1 MIEGM
6 LSQSDQPNFTET
18 GVPSTYSVRFW
29 VVALIVGIGAGLTGG
44 LLMKLL
50 RLVQHAAWSY
60 STGDF
65 LVAVRLTS
73 APHRVT
79 VLILAGVLTGI
90 ALWIFRRFQGKTE
103 GGLSSGI
110 WFRQGEVPLF
120 DMLYN
125 GILSITIVGL
135 GAALGREAA
144 PKEISAAITSKLS
157 DLTKLSH
164 AQRKILVACGAGAGM
179 AAVYNVPFG
188 GALFALEVLL
198 GSLALPNVL
207 PALAISFVA
216 TWTSWLLLPASPTY
230 TVPAYDVSTG
240 LLVGSVLFGPIA
252 GILSVGYVRTIGWAR
267 SHKPDG
273 LHQITVPIA
282 VFAILGVTAIKFPE
296 LLGNGKNVV
305 QEIIVGNPGMLL
317 LAGLLVLRPLATAAC
332 LRSGAPGGLFT
343 PTLTFGALL
352 GALAGHAWMAIW
364 PGIDQNSLGAYA
376 VIGTGAILASATQG
390 PLSAIVLMLEL
401 GAHTDAL
408 IMPLLIATA
417 GATLVSRRLEPRS
430 IYSITANAKPLLASN
445 SL

>member
-1 MIEGM
+1 MSE
-6 LSQSDQPNFTET
+6 QPNFTAFDT
-18 GVPSTYSVRFW
+18 PSTYGLRFW
-29 VVALIVGIGAGLTGG
+29 AVALVIGVGAGLTGG

-50 RLVQHAAWSY
+50 RLVQHVAWSY
-60 STGDF
+60 SAGDF
-65 LVAVRLTS
+65 LTAVRSTS
-73 APHRVT
+73 ATHRIT
-79 VLILAGVLTGI
+79 ILILAGVLTGI
-90 ALWIFRRFQGKTE
+90 TLWIFRRIGGKSE

-110 WFRQGEVPLF
+110 WFRQGEIPLF

-144 PKEISAAITSKLS
+144 PKEISAAIASKIS
-157 DLTKLSH
+157 NLTKLSH

-198 GSLALPNVL
+198 GSLALPKVL
-207 PALAISFVA
+207 PALAISFIA
-216 TWTSWLLLPASPTY
+216 TWTSWLLLPIGPTY
-230 TVPAYDVSTG
+230 TVPDYDVSTG
-240 LLVGSVLFGPIA
+240 LLVGSVILGPIA
-252 GILSVGYVRTIGWAR
+252 GVLSVGYVRTIGWAR
-267 SHKPDG
+267 SRKPAG
-273 LHQITVPIA
+273 IHQLTLPIA
-282 VFAILGVTAIKFPE
+282 VFALLGVAAIRFPE

-305 QEIIVGNPGMLL
+305 QEVIVGNPGVIL
-317 LAGLLVLRPLATAAC
+317 LASLLFLRPVATAAC

-364 PGIDQNSLGAYA
+364 PGIDQNSLGAYV
-376 VIGTGAILASATQG
+376 VIGTGAILASTTQG

-408 IMPLLIATA
+408 IMPLLVAVA
-417 GATLVSRRLEPRS
+417 GATLVSKQLEPRS
-430 IYSITANAKPLLASN
+430 IYSITAGTPQKPS
-445 SL
+445 